1 MDENAEHDTD
11 RAKDP
16 RWKDIDMSR
25 ESDQYDV
32 DRSKDP
38 RWKDIDMSR
47 ESDQYDVVIVGG
59 GPSGM
64 SAAIRLKQLA
74 EKEGKEVR
82 VCVVEKA
89 PEVGAH
95 ILSGAVIETVA
106 LDELLP
112 NWKEM
117 GAPVYQQVT
126 SESVALLTKNGRI
139 PIPMFPGMP
148 LYNHGNY
155 IVRLGSVVKWLG
167 DQAEAAGVEIW
178 PGVAASEVLY
188 NEDGSVK
195 GIATN
200 DVGNYIVRLGSVVKW
215 LGDQAEAA
223 GVEIWPGV
231 AASEVLYN
239 EDGSVK
245 GIATNDVGIAK
256 DGSPKDGFARGME
269 LHGKCTIFAEGCR
282 GHLTKQIL
290 EKFKLSTH
298 PMSFGIGLKE
308 MWQLDPSKHRP
319 GYIEHT
325 MGYPL
330 TRDQYGGS
338 FIYHIVDED
347 LPLASVGFVV
357 ALDYKNTYINPY
369 QTVPKLTFPGGC
381 LVGCTASMLNV
392 AKLKG
397 THTGMKTG
405 MLAAESIFPLL
416 NEETST
422 VTPTSYQ
429 KAYENSYVY
438 KELKATRN
446 IRPSFN
452 TSLGWLG
459 GLPYSGLFYVIGR
472 GKEPWTLH
480 HGKKDNEKL
489 KKKEEC
495 KPIEYPKPDNEVTF
509 DLLSSVALTGTNHEE
524 NQPSHLTLKDD
535 SVPEN
540 INLKVYDGPEQRFCP
555 AGVYEY
561 VPREDNP
568 SEMRLQINAQNCIH
582 CKTCDIKDPT
592 QNINW
597 VTPEGGEGVYEYV
610 PREDNPSEM
619 RLQINAQNCI
629 HCKTCDIKDPT
640 QNINWVTPEGGEGP
654 KYSGM

>member
-1 MDENAEHDTD
+1 MRLSATQLFRWTNPIRNVVNALLLLE
-11 RAKDP
+11 
-16 RWKDIDMSR
+16 
-25 ESDQYDV
+25 

-167 DQAEAAGVEIW
+167 E
-178 PGVAASEVLY
+178 
-188 NEDGSVK
+188 
-195 GIATN
+195 
-200 DVGNYIVRLGSVVKW
+200 
-215 LGDQAEAA
+215 QAEAA

-369 QTVPKLTFPGGC
+369 QEFQRWKSHPAIRKTLEGGKRLGYGARALNEGGLQTVPKLTFPGGC

-597 VTPEGGEGVYEYV
+597 VTPEGGEG
-610 PREDNPSEM
+610 
-619 RLQINAQNCI
+619 
-629 HCKTCDIKDPT
+629 
-640 QNINWVTPEGGEGP
+640 P